1 MSQNF
6 GNFSAMD
13 SRAISILN
21 SNIATARIF
30 VISKTKC
37 NACVKAKAL
46 LNMVVS
52 GTQVTPR
59 FFDLDTYPSHYSKVI
74 MNYISTHT
82 GVRTVPQ
89 IWIHG
94 KFIGGNS
101 DIQRLHQMGQLM
113 SLIRIGSKRR
123 RTYSSLSRN
132 YVKPMIGI
140 APINAEVPFKPNVN
154 SIPVNTNTHFHKRG
168 NMSISPGYF
177 RSSVYRNEADRNI
190 QRGYSMSLP
199 SSRVRTNYLNYPG
212 NALLNTNT
220 NRRMYHFSSQG
231 GPLTETGKISQLKW
245 PSDEE
250 IPTLPS
256 GTLQPRGA
264 LQNEKGPDFAIVSR
278 WI

>member
-37 NACVKAKAL
+37 SVKAKAL

-113 SLIRIGSKRR
+113 SLIRIGSKPR

-132 YVKPMIGI
+132 YVKPMIPI

-154 SIPVNTNTHFHKRG
+154 SIPVNTNTHFHNRG
-168 NMSISPGYF
+168 NMSIRPGYF
-177 RSSVYRNEADRNI
+177 RSSVYRNEADRSI
-190 QRGYSMSLP
+190 QRGYSMPLP
-199 SSRVRTNYLNYPG
+199 SSRARTNYLNYSG

-220 NRRMYHFSSQG
+220 NRRMRSFSSQG
-231 GPLTETGKISQLKW
+231 GPLRETGKIPQLQW

-256 GTLQPRGA
+256 DTHQPRGA
-264 LQNEKGPDFAIVSR
+264 LKNEKVPDFAIVSR